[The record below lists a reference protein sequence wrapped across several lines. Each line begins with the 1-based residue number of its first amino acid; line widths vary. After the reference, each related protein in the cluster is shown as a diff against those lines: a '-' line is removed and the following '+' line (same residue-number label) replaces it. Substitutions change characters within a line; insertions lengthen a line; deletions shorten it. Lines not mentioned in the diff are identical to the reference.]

1 MRAALLLAALALA
14 IAPVSSS
21 AQDTPNFAGKWK
33 LDMERS
39 TGPVNPPPPEV
50 SGRSARTEPPS
61 RTVRTGMAGGSRQPA
76 AGGAAALPAAADR
89 SNLVRP
95 EAIEQE
101 LAIRVDG
108 NRFRIEQVTNGRKE
122 NFQLALDGAE
132 SKNKYYIG
140 REAVELP
147 TTTQWD
153 GRKLVTSSSTMAN
166 TSRGRIP
173 VVFSETRSLS
183 EDGSEMI
190 VESRL
195 QSTAGSFE
203 RKLVYVKM

>member
-1 MRAALLLAALALA
+1 MRASLFLAALAFT

-21 AQDTPNFAGKWK
+21 AQDAPDFSGKWK
-33 LDMERS
+33 LDTARS
-39 TGPVNPPPPEV
+39 VGPVNPPPSEV

-61 RTVRTGMAGGSRQPA
+61 RSQRTGMAGGSRQPA
-76 AGGAAALPAAADR
+76 AGGAAPLPAAAQQH
-89 SNLVRP
+89 RP
-95 EAIEQE
+95 ETIKQE
-101 LAIRVDG
+101 LAIRMDG
-108 NRFRIEQVTNGRKE
+108 TRFRIEQVTNGRKE
-122 NFQLALDGAE
+122 TFQLALDGAE

-147 TTTQWD
+147 TTTHWE
-153 GRKLVTSSSTMAN
+153 GRKLVTSSSTMAS

-173 VVFSETRSLS
+173 VVFSETRYLS
-183 EDGSEMI
+183 EDGSELI
-190 VESRL
+190 VESSL